1 MQYIFNVIT
10 GRIVVSSISEFL
22 LKNEERYIK
31 IDPTDPTETN
41 KAAEARAVELGVE
54 LTKKPVDVWLEYID
68 YINTLTVI
76 NSDPLYNY
84 IKDAGMELPD
94 VIETEVTGGVEHSA
108 TVTEV
113 TTTIAITDTVDG
125 EPQVIATV
133 VMGGNSQGIS
143 IDNQSATT
151 TDSSVDTTVTS
162 QPTAEAELDV
172 FTIAEAPQTTIV
184 PELEVCTDPVL
195 LSGYGSYEE
204 VLTVLAKTGYFIDN
218 AEGELD
224 KIPKDLYG
232 FKHNQRFVVLSPK
245 VVVSNGND
253 FILLKSIKLERRIID
268 GNPSIE
274 PGYGPSFGVA
284 CGEPLVT
291 SMGEDVVSLHNK
303 LIQSVGYT
311 GEGQLVNR
319 LDAEGG
325 QVVMAGHLVSL
336 TKSL

>member
-1 MQYIFNVIT
+1 MQYLFNVVT
-10 GRIVVSSISEFL
+10 GRIIVSTLAAFL
-22 LKNEERYIK
+22 LKNEDRYVEV
-31 IDPTDPTETN
+31 DLSNPNETN
-41 KAAEARAVELGVE
+41 RAAEVRAAELGVE
-54 LTKKPVDVWLEYID
+54 LTMKPVDLWLEYID
-68 YINTLTVI
+68 YLNTLSVVKG
-76 NSDPLYNY
+76 DPLYTY
-84 IKDAGMELPD
+84 IKDAGMELPA
-94 VIETEVTGGVEHSA
+94 VVETEVTEGVEHPAAA
-108 TVTEV
+108 TEI
-113 TTTIAITDTVDG
+113 TTTIAITNTDNGD
-125 EPQVIATV
+125 PQVIATITL
-133 VMGGNSQGIS
+133 GKNSQDIS
-143 IDNQSATT
+143 IDNQPATT
-151 TDSSVDTTVTS
+151 TESSVDTTAAS

-172 FTIAEAPQTTIV
+172 FTIAETPQPTIL

-195 LSGYGSYEE
+195 LSGYSSYEE

-245 VVVSNGND
+245 VIVSGGND
-253 FILLKSIKLERRIID
+253 FILLQSIKLEHRIVD

-284 CGEPLVT
+284 CDEPLVT
-291 SMGEDVVSLHNK
+291 IMDEDVVNLHNK

-325 QVVMAGHLVSL
+325 HVVMAGHLVSL